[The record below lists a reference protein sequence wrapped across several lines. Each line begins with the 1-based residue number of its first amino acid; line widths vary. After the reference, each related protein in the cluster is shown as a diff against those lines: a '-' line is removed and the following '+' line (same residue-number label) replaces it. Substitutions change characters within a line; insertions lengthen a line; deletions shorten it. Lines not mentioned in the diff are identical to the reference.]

1 LTIDD
6 PDDVGDVLNGFA
18 AREKPLGLMPMDEK
32 RTLKKIA
39 VRDLRIG
46 MYVHMPLSWD
56 AHPFLRNKFLLSSP
70 AQIRK
75 IIDYGIT
82 ELLIDPKM
90 SRFSE
95 EPAGEAVKARGEPE
109 KPKSYVAPE
118 KLREAIHD
126 PLLPAPEKSRI
137 VRDNTMV
144 MMDNL
149 LRAPTKENIQET
161 KETIAELVEMILTD
175 DETAGYLTKITSYD
189 YYTYSHSVNVGF
201 LAISMS
207 KVLFRRS
214 DNHDMYELGAGFF
227 LHDIGKVQIDTT
239 IVNKPGR
246 LSDTEMNEM
255 RRHPSLGFKVL
266 HDAQQLTEEC
276 KKIVLQHHERND
288 GTGYPK
294 GLRGDEIHLY
304 GKICSLADVYDAL
317 TTDRPYRQKMRP
329 YEALIL
335 MKNEMINHFQRDLFE
350 KFVLMLQ

>member
-1 LTIDD
+1 
-6 PDDVGDVLNGFA
+6 V
-18 AREKPLGLMPMDEK
+18 KPLSAMPMDEAK
-32 RTLKKIA
+32 TLKKIA
-39 VRDLRIG
+39 VRDLKIG

-56 AHPFLRNKFLLSSP
+56 SHPFLRNKFLLSSP
-70 AQIRK
+70 SQIKK

-82 ELLIDPKM
+82 ELLIDPKK
-90 SRFSE
+90 SRVLGK
-95 EPAGEAVKARGEPE
+95 AAVKTEETREEPE
-109 KPKSYVAPE
+109 KPGPCVAPE
-118 KLREAIHD
+118 TLREAIHD
-126 PLLPAPEKSRI
+126 PALPAPEKSRI

-149 LRAPTKENIQET
+149 LRAPTKENIQDT

-201 LAISMS
+201 LAISLC

-214 DNHDMYELGAGFF
+214 DGHDMYELGAGFF
-227 LHDIGKVQIDTT
+227 LHDIGKVEIDTT

-246 LSDTEMNEM
+246 LSDAEMNEM

-266 HDAQQLTEEC
+266 HEAQQLTEEC

-317 TTDRPYRQKMRP
+317 TTDRPYRVKMRP